1 MQLVELTESA
11 ILKLESL
18 LDSKKDAVGIR
29 IAITT
34 KGCSGLSWQLDFC
47 FEDNG
52 FDEKLKVNDKLT
64 VFVDPKAVLFVI
76 GTTIDYSVTDIEEGF
91 VFKNPNEQGRCGC
104 GDSFYV

>member
-1 MQLVELTESA
+1 MQLVTLTENA
-11 ILKLESL
+11 IKRFEEL
-18 LDSKKDAVGIR
+18 LSSNKEAVGIR
-29 IAITT
+29 IQITT

-47 FEDNG
+47 NEDNG

-64 VFVDPKAVLFVI
+64 VYVDPKAVLFVI
-76 GTTIDYSVTDIEEGF
+76 GTTIDYAVTDIEEGF